1 MDADISW
8 VEVVDFNQIESVNGL
23 PHGILDAIAYV
34 ESRYNPL
41 ARSSEGARGAFQFM
55 PATARHFHV
64 NPLDPIASARAAR
77 VVPVAADEAVR
88 RERGQSHCRVQL
100 WSREDPEGLPEWP
113 SQTNQ
118 SVPGPSQGEDEP
130 VKEST

>member
-64 NPLDPIASARAAR
+64 NPLDPIASARAAGLYLSQLMKQFDGN
-77 VVPVAADEAVR
+77 VDKAIAAYNCGPGKIRKDF
-88 RERGQSHCRVQL
+88 
-100 WSREDPEGLPEWP
+100 PNGLPK
-113 SQTNQ
+113 QTKAYLAQVKARMNQ
-118 SVPGPSQGEDEP
+118 
-130 VKEST
+130 